1 MERSFRIIKPGGI
14 LVSSVSQ
21 AIPARDHSNGVRAVF
36 FLVEVTTARLD
47 KITSL
52 FDQGKLAA
60 RVGTVLRLEQAR
72 TAHEM
77 LGGASH
83 KSGKIVLHV
92 AALS

>member
-1 MERSFRIIKPGGI
+1 MGFWCPLCRSPCPR
-14 LVSSVSQ
+14 
-21 AIPARDHSNGVRAVF
+21 AITLTAFELF

-60 RVGTVLRLEQAR
+60 RVGAVLPLEQAR
-72 TAHEM
+72 KAHEM
-77 LGGASH
+77 LGGAPH
-83 KSGKIVLHV
+83 KSGKIVLSV